1 MVPHPRQIL
10 ERPADGLGNP
20 FEHKHHHTA
29 VPANKRRANDLW
41 NESTTGNINKSS
53 LGGGDLGGD
62 ECSRDP
68 MAKWVTQTIQSPSSV
83 CVCVC
88 VPLCVFCVW
97 SVLPISRAHQV
108 SALRHPIRLQ
118 LTHKRAG
125 RSIWWRPYLVIG
137 WRLLC
142 VPIGVGNADREKLI
156 VNYET
161 KKTKAL
167 DLSLVSRQT
176 PLEI

>member
-1 MVPHPRQIL
+1 MAWETLSSTNTITLLCRQISVGPTTY
-10 ERPADGLGNP
+10 ETNRRP
-20 FEHKHHHTA
+20 ETSTSRRWA
-29 VPANKRRANDLW
+29 VVIWAATSAAATRWRNGSRRRFNRLR
-41 NESTTGNINKSS
+41 
-53 LGGGDLGGD
+53 L
-62 ECSRDP
+62 
-68 MAKWVTQTIQSPSSV
+68 